1 MPATIDE
8 EAKDQKPQELDQK
21 KGEKT
26 KKQESPDGQEN
37 KSQGNSHN
45 DEGQKDGDQ
54 EEKDQNKKGDKGQ
67 KDDDKKG
74 EEDDDKKEE
83 KDDDKKEEQKPVDP
97 ATKRRRIIIGVAVGI
112 VVLVAGIAW
121 WLHSRT
127 YESTD
132 DAQINGHLNAIA
144 SRVAG
149 TVKAVYVE
157 NGQPVKAGQS
167 LVDLDPSDYQVLVE
181 QARADYEQ
189 AIAQAAAEGPNVPIT
204 VTSNRATV
212 DTDVEQ
218 VINAEAAIAS
228 AQRDYD
234 SNSAKL
240 RQAEANNRKAQ
251 SDLVRY
257 KKLVDQG
264 EISLSDYDQYVAS
277 AGADEA
283 AVEASRYAAASSE
296 QIVEE
301 KKASLRQQQT
311 KHSEDNANLPR
322 QITIHKATV
331 DSRKA
336 NVDSAKAQLDTALLN
351 LSYCHIVAP
360 VDGIASQ
367 RSAEIGARISQGQQL
382 IVVVQIDNVWTT
394 ANFKETQL
402 RKMHV
407 GQHVTIEVD
416 SLDESFDGEVEYMPA
431 ATGDRSSLFPPE
443 NATGNYVKIVQRL
456 PVRIRFSPNQRDL
469 DKLRPGMSVEPKVHL
484 D

>member
-1 MPATIDE
+1 MPITTDE
-8 EAKDQKPQELDQK
+8 EEKDQKPQELDQRT
-21 KGEKT
+21 GEKR
-26 KKQESPDGQEN
+26 QPAPGDQGN
-37 KSQGNSHN
+37 KSQSNGQNGE
-45 DEGQKDGDQ
+45 DQKDGDQ
-54 EEKDQNKKGDKGQ
+54 KDKDQNEKSNSVENDNDKKGE
-67 KDDDKKG
+67 KDDDK
-74 EEDDDKKEE
+74 
-83 KDDDKKEEQKPVDP
+83 KKEEQKPVDP
-97 ATKRRRIIIGVAVGI
+97 ATKRRRIIIGIAVGV

-121 WLHSRT
+121 WLYSRT

-157 NGQPVKAGQS
+157 NDQPVKAGQP
-167 LVDLDPSDYQVLVE
+167 LVDLDPSDYEVLVA
-181 QARADYEQ
+181 QARAGYEQ
-189 AIAQAAAEGPNVPIT
+189 ALAQAAAEGPNVPIT

-218 VINAEAAIAS
+218 VINAEATIAS

-240 RQAEANNRKAQ
+240 RQAEANNTKAQ

-277 AGADEA
+277 AGGDEA
-283 AVEASRYAAASSE
+283 AVEASRYAAASSA

-301 KKASLRQQQT
+301 KQATLQQQQT
-311 KHSEDNANLPR
+311 KHAEDKANLPR
-322 QITIHKATV
+322 QLTVHKATV

-367 RSAEIGARISQGQQL
+367 RSAEIGSRVSQGQQL

-407 GQHVTIEVD
+407 GQRVSPSSAAKLCLWHSQ
-416 SLDESFDGEVEYMPA
+416 SLSDY
-431 ATGDRSSLFPPE
+431 LFRFGHRTFMDPLLSKSYEKLWPTPPTV
-443 NATGNYVKIVQRL
+443 AVL
-456 PVRIRFSPNQRDL
+456 LSAL
-469 DKLRPGMSVEPKVHL
+469 
-484 D
+484 

>member
-1 MPATIDE
+1 MPTTTDE
-8 EAKDQKPQELDQK
+8 EEKDQKPQELDQPTGDK
-21 KGEKT
+21 SQPAPADRG
-26 KKQESPDGQEN
+26 N
-37 KSQGNSHN
+37 KSQGNGHK
-45 DEGQKDGDQ
+45 DGGRRVGDQKD
-54 EEKDQNKKGDKGQ
+54 KDQNKKADAGE
-67 KDDDKKG
+67 KDHDKKG
-74 EEDDDKKEE
+74 EKDDNKKGE
-83 KDDDKKEEQKPVDP
+83 KDDDEKEEEKKPVDP
-97 ATKRRRIIIGVAVGI
+97 ATKRLRLILGIAVGI
-112 VVLVAGIAW
+112 VVLIAGIAW
-121 WLHSRT
+121 WLYSRT

-157 NGQPVKAGQS
+157 NDQPVKVGQT
-167 LVDLDPSDYQVLVE
+167 LVDLDPSDYEVLVA
-181 QARADYEQ
+181 QARASYEQ
-189 AIAQAAAEGPNVPIT
+189 AVAQSAAENPNVPIT
-204 VTSNRATV
+204 LTSNRATV
-212 DTDVEQ
+212 DTDVEL

-234 SNSAKL
+234 SNVAKL

-283 AVEASRYAAASSE
+283 AVEASRYAAASSQ

-301 KKASLRQQQT
+301 KKTSLHQQQT

-322 QITIHKATV
+322 QVTIHKATV
-331 DSRKA
+331 ESRKA
-336 NVDSAKAQLDTALLN
+336 SVDSAKAQLDTALLN
-351 LSYCHIVAP
+351 LSYCHIVSP

-367 RSAEIGARISQGQQL
+367 RSAEVGGRISEGQQL
-382 IVVVQIDNVWTT
+382 IVVVQTDSVWTT

-402 RKMHV
+402 RKMHP
-407 GQHVTIEVD
+407 GQRVTIGVD
-416 SLDESFDGEVEYMPA
+416 SLGESFEGAVEFMPA

-456 PVRIRFSPNQRDL
+456 PVRIRFNPSQRDL